1 MIKSKITT
9 ALMILFAI
17 IAIVANTML
26 VSFLSFIIFVMVAI
40 YWVINTKYGEKFI
53 EFICGKEED

>member
-1 MIKSKITT
+1 
-9 ALMILFAI
+9 MILFAI

-26 VSFLSFIIFVMVAI
+26 VSFLSFIIFAMVAI